1 MAGFFKSRKDI
12 KDHETSNAIH
22 VSGAA
27 KSIMNPETLSMLWSA
42 YSPMY
47 TVYLEILSFL
57 KVI

>member
-27 KSIMNPETLSMLWSA
+27 KSIMNPETLSML
-42 YSPMY
+42 
-47 TVYLEILSFL
+47 
-57 KVI
+57 